1 MNRKGNI
8 RSPSDPTRYTFI
20 QAAISS
26 WFFILNDNV
35 DQVFVFIL
43 NKEAYHSTDT
53 TQFGSGDVSGVSLK
67 LNQGTEDITKRIR
80 SQVTTH
86 DINLLKKAS
95 SATSSKQPLQSDKNA
110 LLQLESSLQRLHRKT
125 GNHHST
131 LEDALNRLDRYPAAA
146 ELSRRTSQFVTLAK
160 QTTRSSDGRTR

>member
-1 MNRKGNI
+1 MGSLLIIIEEKIETI
-8 RSPSDPTRYTFI
+8 RIPSLSQPKLRSARIFELSPKQRSIPFHRH
-20 QAAISS
+20 
-26 WFFILNDNV
+26 
-35 DQVFVFIL
+35 
-43 NKEAYHSTDT
+43 HS
-53 TQFGSGDVSGVSLK
+53 
-67 LNQGTEDITKRIR
+67 IWIR
-80 SQVTTH
+80 RFTTH